1 MVKIQDLRFIL
12 WITFLKQAQM
22 RLNVDNITLTYYVIC
37 YIIKTVEKEI
47 NELSGQ
53 AKKGEN
59 MEEGMTDKQFNKVLK
74 MILLILEGCKDI
86 EEAEEKIK
94 DLLK

>member
-1 MVKIQDLRFIL
+1 
-12 WITFLKQAQM
+12 
-22 RLNVDNITLTYYVIC
+22 
-37 YIIKTVEKEI
+37 
-47 NELSGQ
+47 
-53 AKKGEN
+53 

-86 EEAEEKIK
+86 EEAKEKIK

>member
-12 WITFLKQAQM
+12 WITFLKQVQKL
-22 RLNVDNITLTYYVIC
+22 LNVDNIALTYYVIC

-47 NELSGQ
+47 NELSGK

-86 EEAEEKIK
+86 EEAKEKIK